1 MRVHAAI
8 ALAAL
13 LALGACG
20 LKGGLEKPPPQFGDA
35 RRQYEAEKKAKK
47 EAAKKA
53 KEDADKETGAT
64 VPTQPPSSPVS
75 PPPAATPK

>member
-1 MRVHAAI
+1 MKVHTAV

-35 RRQYEAEKKAKK
+35 RRQYEAELRAKA
-47 EAAKKA
+47 EAAEKEKA
-53 KEDADKETGAT
+53 AKDAERQTVT
-64 VPTQPPSSPVS
+64 VPVQTPTSPVS
-75 PPPAATPK
+75 PK